1 MNGPII
7 ANDTLLILT
16 LIVIVT
22 SHYAII
28 VGAIIWHE
36 KLKDAED
43 EIGDRSVRY
52 ELKYRYKIFM
62 YGENLF
68 SA

>member
-22 SHYAII
+22 SHCAII

-52 ELKYRYKIFM
+52 ELKY
-62 YGENLF
+62 G
-68 SA
+68 